1 VNADVRRYQAVAI
14 SVERGPQGSAA
25 GPTSIPILSGT
36 I

>member
-1 VNADVRRYQAVAI
+1 VNADFRRYQAIAI

-25 GPTSIPILSGT
+25 GPTTVPILNGA